1 MEGDVSGER
10 IWAGIEG
17 GGTKFVCAVGS
28 GPDAIEATQTIP
40 TTAPAETLR
49 AAGDFIER
57 AAAGRALAA
66 IGIAHFG
73 PLDLDHASATYGSVT
88 TTPKPG
94 WAGANVVGYFR
105 ERFGVPI
112 SWDTDVNGTA
122 LGELRW
128 GAGRGLRS
136 LVYFTI
142 GTGIGGGAI
151 VDGRPVHGLLH
162 PEMGHIPI
170 VAFGAREPAG
180 VCPYHG
186 GRCVEGVASGPAIAA
201 RAGRP
206 GHELPPDHPIWE
218 EEAHYLAFLAAST
231 ACMYSPQ
238 RIIFGGG
245 VMRQEHLLERIR
257 ERFLAILNGY
267 LRSPVI
273 TRDVASY
280 LVAPGLGDRA
290 GVLGALAL
298 AQDAANAVA
307 P

>member
-1 MEGDVSGER
+1 MSGER
-10 IWAGIEG
+10 VWAGIEG
-17 GGTKFVCAVGS
+17 GGTKFVCVVGS
-28 GPDAIEATQTIP
+28 GPEELDATATIP
-40 TTAPAETLR
+40 TTTPAETLR
-49 AAGDFIER
+49 AACDTIAQATRGR
-57 AAAGRALAA
+57 TLAG

-73 PLDLDHASATYGSVT
+73 PLDLDRASPTYGHVT

-94 WAGANVVGYFR
+94 WAGADVVGYVR
-105 ERFGVPI
+105 RRFQVPI
-112 SWDTDVNGTA
+112 GWDTDVNGAA

-151 VDGRPVHGLLH
+151 VNGRPVHGLLH

-170 VAFGAREPAG
+170 VALGGGEPAG
-180 VCPYHG
+180 ICPYHG
-186 GRCVEGVASGPAIAA
+186 GACLEGVASGPAIQA

-206 GHELPPDHPIWE
+206 GSELPPEHPIWE
-218 EEAHYLAFLAAST
+218 EEARYLAFAAVT
-231 ACMYSPQ
+231 AALLYSPQ

-245 VMRQEHLLERIR
+245 VMRQEHLLGRVR
-257 ERFLAILNGY
+257 ERFLTLLNGY
-267 LRSPVI
+267 LRSPVV

-280 LVAPGLGDRA
+280 LVAPGLGERA

-298 AQDAANAVA
+298 GMALTAAGDG
-307 P
+307 